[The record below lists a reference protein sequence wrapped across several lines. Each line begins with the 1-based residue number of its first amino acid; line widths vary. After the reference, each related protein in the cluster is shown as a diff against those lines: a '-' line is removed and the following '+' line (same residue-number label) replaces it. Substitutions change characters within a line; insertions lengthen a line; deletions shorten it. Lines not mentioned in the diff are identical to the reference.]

1 MGITKMPGK
10 PTLHLFQ
17 QIVDKASHAFGAQLG
32 HVPPGGSLEAV
43 LQFEQLGFEVIQ
55 AETFVVVL
63 TMFGTRVGGIIQRA
77 AHAAAD
83 IEAARH
89 ADQANG
95 VETIGV
101 LQDPRLQRLRGM
113 PAEKLCASIAWATAA
128 ISAGAHSSRV
138 SVSVACCAAMREAR

>member
-1 MGITKMPGK
+1 
-10 PTLHLFQ
+10 
-17 QIVDKASHAFGAQLG
+17 
-32 HVPPGGSLEAV
+32 
-43 LQFEQLGFEVIQ
+43 
-55 AETFVVVL
+55 
-63 TMFGTRVGGIIQRA
+63 MFGTRVGGIIQRA

-101 LQDPRLQRLRGM
+101 LQDL
-113 PAEKLCASIAWATAA
+113 ASSVCGDAGGKTVCFDAWATAA